1 MFKQMRRKDREITD
15 RSEIMKVIKE
25 CEIVRYGLKDGDGI
39 YIVPMHYGIGG
50 TEEAPV
56 LYSHCAAEGHKI
68 DLIRES
74 DYAAFEIDGN
84 IELQTADVACGYSS
98 TYSSVIGEGR
108 ISLAEDNEEKMQAL
122 QALMEHYTGESNW
135 EIPEQM
141 LGRISIIRLEITDM
155 TCKANEG

>member
-1 MFKQMRRKDREITD
+1 MFKQMRRSDREITD

-84 IELQTADVACGYSS
+84 IKLQTADEACGYSS
-98 TYSSVIGEGR
+98 TYSSVIGEGK
-108 ISLAEDNEEKMQAL
+108 ITLAQDNEEKMQAL
-122 QALMEHYTGESNW
+122 LALMDHYTGECNW
-135 EIPEQM
+135 KIPEQI
-141 LGRISIIRLEITDM
+141 LDRIAIIKLEIADM